1 MDGSTVHDRVTF
13 LIHPDMEKGYEY
25 LCVGNPY
32 QLHSN
37 IINGDLTD
45 MQIDT
50 PLTFINASIY
60 LKPSVEVKNVKKTY
74 KIGKVHVQALKGV
87 TFQVLKGEF
96 VAIF

>member
-1 MDGSTVHDRVTF
+1 
-13 LIHPDMEKGYEY
+13 
-25 LCVGNPY
+25 
-32 QLHSN
+32 
-37 IINGDLTD
+37 